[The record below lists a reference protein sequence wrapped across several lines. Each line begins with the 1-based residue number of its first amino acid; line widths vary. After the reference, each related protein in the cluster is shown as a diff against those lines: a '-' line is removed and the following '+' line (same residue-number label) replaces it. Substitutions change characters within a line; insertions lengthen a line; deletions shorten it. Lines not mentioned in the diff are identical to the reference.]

1 LPSSSEARCFG
12 ELALLDGGERLA
24 DVTMTTAGEVLEVG
38 QAGFTT
44 LLDESTEASR
54 AVMTQL
60 ATRLRESERQR
71 FA

>member
-1 LPSSSEARCFG
+1 MFG

-38 QAGFTT
+38 RAGFIT

-54 AVMTQL
+54 TVMTQL
-60 ATRLRESERQR
+60 ATRLRESERRR
-71 FA
+71 FS